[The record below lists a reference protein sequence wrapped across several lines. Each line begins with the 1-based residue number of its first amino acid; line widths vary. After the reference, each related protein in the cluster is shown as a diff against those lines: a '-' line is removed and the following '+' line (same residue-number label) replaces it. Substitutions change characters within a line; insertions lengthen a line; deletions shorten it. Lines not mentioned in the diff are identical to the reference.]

1 MRELKKKYENIK
13 KSRRNEKGITLVA
26 LIITII
32 VLLILAGVSI
42 SFVFN
47 GGVLDKSQQAA
58 DEYEKA
64 AEEESNLLEDI
75 ENLIDEKYNSVDQN
89 GLAVRNITI
98 KTDDPNVQIVIP
110 KGFAPVILESGRT
123 DSLPGE
129 SGDVKEIVPIGE
141 WKNITAE
148 QINKGIVL
156 VDHAITY
163 DNGQATG
170 TVPDFNEY
178 IWIPVSD
185 MTKFARVAWTTP
197 AGGTA
202 ALADE
207 STENK
212 YWEDK
217 TTQEYT
223 NMVSSIET
231 NKGFYIS
238 RYEMSQ
244 KDNNIPG
251 SNKGQQTWAGLKMSD
266 TLEVSRNMKPS
277 LNSHLM
283 YGIERDSVLQWLLD
297 SEAII
302 SSSEPG
308 ENKTIELSDVE
319 SDIRTWA
326 NTLNSIGDAKT
337 YSNKKQPT
345 GTSEFWKANNIYD
358 FAGNIWERTQEIYS
372 TLDNEDD
379 SLNICA
385 IRGGG
390 FDVSGNGFTAASRN
404 NHGFNNTHGST
415 RI

>member
-32 VLLILAGVSI
+32 VLLILAGVSL

-47 GGVLDKSQQAA
+47 GGVLDKSQQAV
-58 DEYEKA
+58 DEYKQA
-64 AEEESNLLEDI
+64 ADKESDLLEDI

-98 KTDDPNVQIVIP
+98 KTDVPNVQIVIP
-110 KGFAPVILESGRT
+110 KGFAPVILKSTRT

-129 SGDVKEIVPIGE
+129 SGDVSQIMPIEE

-163 DNGQATG
+163 DGGKESG
-170 TVPDFNEY
+170 TDPDFNEY
-178 IWIPVSD
+178 VWIPIPD
-185 MTKFARVAWTTP
+185 MENFTRKAWTTP
-197 AGGTA
+197 YGGTPS
-202 ALADE
+202 LANE
-207 STENK
+207 PTENM

-217 TTQEYT
+217 TTQEYI

-238 RYEMSQ
+238 RYEMSL

-251 SNKGQQTWAGLKMSD
+251 SNKGKQTWAGLKMRD
-266 TLEVSRNMKPS
+266 TLEVSRNMKPN

-283 YGIERDSVLQWLLD
+283 YGIERDSVLQWLLN
-297 SEAII
+297 SGAII
-302 SSSEPG
+302 SSSEEG
-308 ENKTIELSDVE
+308 ERKTIELSDVE
-319 SDIRTWA
+319 SDSRTWA

-337 YSNKKQPT
+337 NSKQKQPT

-372 TLDNEDD
+372 TLNNEDD
-379 SLNICA
+379 SLNICT

-390 FDVSGNGFTAASRN
+390 FDVGGDFHTAAVRN
-404 NHGFNNTHGST
+404 NHGFTNTHTST